1 MTVYVVALVTVTDPS
16 WIAEYG
22 PAVDAQVQAAGG
34 KYIVRELE
42 IEQLEGS
49 SAVPT
54 VMVVL
59 EFPDKAAARSW
70 YDSSEY
76 APFMK
81 ARQAGSNGDLFMV
94 NGL

>member
-1 MTVYVVALVTVTDPS
+1 MTVYVVGMVTVTDPS

-59 EFPDKAAARSW
+59 EFPDKAAARS
-70 YDSSEY
+70 
-76 APFMK
+76 
-81 ARQAGSNGDLFMV
+81 
-94 NGL
+94 